1 MIGYIIK
8 KIVGSKND
16 REVRKL
22 RPMVAQINGDRGGVA
37 TEARRVPS
45 AKKTANGR
53 PVAPPSRTRTKCAAR
68 CWMKILPEAFA
79 S

>member
-22 RPMVAQINGDRGGVA
+22 RPMVAQINEI
-37 TEARRVPS
+37 EAALQPKPEEYLRE
-45 AKKTANGR
+45 KTAEWKT
-53 PVAPPSRTRTKCAAR
+53 VAPPSRTRTNCARAG
-68 CWMKILPEAFA
+68 
-79 S
+79 